1 VLDDILHCSVWHL
14 VFRRHQLGWPD
25 GADDV
30 ADVAAPVYRSATAG
44 GAVMEAPEAGVNGRL
59 DTGYIAA
66 VLKTLLSQAGVP
78 VILEDKAGG
87 QRVTVP
93 LDSAVAV
100 DGLLPIFLS
109 AGAALWCDATGEA
122 FGLKME
128 KDIGAY
134 FNWRVKEIGP
144 AKFSALMLAVMEAIS
159 HAATPAGIMVTEL
172 GRVFDDALARIKD
185 REAGSR

>member
-1 VLDDILHCSVWHL
+1 
-14 VFRRHQLGWPD
+14 
-25 GADDV
+25 
-30 ADVAAPVYRSATAG
+30 
-44 GAVMEAPEAGVNGRL
+44 MNGRL
-59 DTGYIAA
+59 DTGYISA

-78 VILEDKAGG
+78 IILEDKAGG

-93 LDSAVAV
+93 FDSAVAV
-100 DGLLPIFLS
+100 DGLLPVFLS

-128 KDIGAY
+128 QDVGAY

-159 HAATPAGIMVTEL
+159 HAATPEGIMVTEL